1 MATAIITGGSS
12 GLGLEFS
19 RALAS
24 RGYNLVIIARGE
36 EALANVC
43 RELSTKYHI
52 KARGISADLS
62 DARVAD
68 QIVNLIDH
76 TRDLAYFINNAGFAV
91 HLDMT
96 DDSLSARRAHESAAR
111 VMGVNVVLF
120 STAAAKVMKRQG
132 YGHIINVASTASL
145 TFQGHYSALKS
156 YVVTFTE
163 SMALNL
169 RGSGVTAT
177 AVCPS
182 WMKTNFH
189 REAGLGEPNIPSW
202 LYMQPSKVAKV
213 ALKGADNGKSVV
225 VPTALWKVIY
235 WWLDHGPIACRR
247 RFTTWYLNSGNYRK
261 KGRR

>member
-24 RGYNLVIIARGE
+24 RGYNLVIVARGE
-36 EALANVC
+36 AVLAEVC
-43 RELSTKYHI
+43 RELSGKYHVRV
-52 KARGISADLS
+52 RGISADLS
-62 DARVAD
+62 DRNVAD
-68 QIVNLIDH
+68 QIVNLIDR

-96 DDSLSARRAHESAAR
+96 DDSLAARRAHEAAAQ

-120 STAAAKVMKRQG
+120 STAAAKVMKKQEH
-132 YGHIINVASTASL
+132 GHIINVASTASL

-169 RGSGVTAT
+169 RGTGVTAT

-189 REAGLGEPNIPSW
+189 REAGLGEPAIPDW
-202 LYMQPSKVAKV
+202 LYMQPSEVARA
-213 ALKGADNGKSVV
+213 ALVGADKSKAVV
-225 VPTALWKVIY
+225 VPTTRWKLIY

-247 RFTTWYLNSGNYRK
+247 RFTTWYLNSGNYHK
-261 KGRR
+261 KKK

>member
-12 GLGLEFS
+12 GLGLEFA

-24 RGYNLVIIARGE
+24 QGYNLAIIARGE
-36 EALANVC
+36 AALAAVC
-43 RELSTKYHI
+43 DELSQKYHI

-62 DARVAD
+62 DRRVAD
-68 QIVNLIDH
+68 QIVSLIDH
-76 TRDLAYFINNAGFAV
+76 THDLAYFVNNAGFAV

-96 DDSLSARRAHESAAR
+96 DDSKEARRAHEAAAQ
-111 VMGVNVVLF
+111 VMGINVVLF

-169 RGSGVTAT
+169 RGTGVWAT

-202 LYMQPSKVAKV
+202 LYMQPTKVVQA
-213 ALKGADNGKSVV
+213 ALKGAKKGKAVV
-225 VPTALWKVIY
+225 VPTIRWKIIY

-247 RFTTWYLNSGNYRK
+247 HFTMWYLNNGNYSK
-261 KGRR
+261 KH